1 MKLRH
6 LMSVT
11 GIALALLLGAC
22 ESPDEAAG
30 PAAPAAP
37 AAEAAPESPAP
48 AEPATGDSAADAL
61 ASVEESVEET
71 IDDTADAAAEDTIE
85 LEAAPAVA
93 AAPADWKY
101 SEGSHFRR
109 LTTSQGTS
117 SPPDKIEVAEI
128 FWYGCPH
135 CYDFDPIIEQWKATL
150 PADVSFVRI
159 PVVWN
164 PTNQVHARIMY
175 TAEALGVLDKIH
187 AAAFRA
193 IHQQNNML
201 MDEADIIKLFKDN
214 GVDEAAF
221 REAYGS
227 FGVTSQ
233 LKRAENLTRRYG
245 IRSVPIIVVN
255 GKYVTDGKEIRS
267 FPDLLSVTEELVA
280 RERQDR

>member
-6 LMSVT
+6 LLSAT
-11 GIALALLLGAC
+11 GIALTLLLGAC
-22 ESPDEAAG
+22 ESPEQ
-30 PAAPAAP
+30 PTT
-37 AAEAAPESPAP
+37 P
-48 AEPATGDSAADAL
+48 AEPATEATAETAPAAAQEATGTAAEAL
-61 ASVEESVEET
+61 ASVEASVEESVDET
-71 IDDTADAAAEDTIE
+71 PAAVADEAIE
-85 LEAAPAVA
+85 LETAPAA
-93 AAPADWKY
+93 AAATTAWKY
-101 SEGSHFRR
+101 SEGPHFRR

-135 CYDFDPIIEQWKATL
+135 CYDFDPIIEKWKAGL
-150 PADVSFVRI
+150 PSDVSFVRI

-175 TAEALGVLDKIH
+175 TAEALGVLDEAH

-201 MDEADIIKLFKDN
+201 MEEADIIALFKSV

-227 FGVTSQ
+227 FAVTSQ

-255 GKYVTDGKEIRS
+255 GKYVTEGKEIRS
-267 FPDLLSVTEELVA
+267 FPDLLSVTEELVE
-280 RERQDR
+280 RERQQR